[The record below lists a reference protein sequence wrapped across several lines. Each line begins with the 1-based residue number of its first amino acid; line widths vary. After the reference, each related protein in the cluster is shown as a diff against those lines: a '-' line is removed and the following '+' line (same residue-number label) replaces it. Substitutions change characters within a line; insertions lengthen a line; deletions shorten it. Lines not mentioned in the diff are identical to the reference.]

1 MEVWDLVDGSRNLL
15 GKLHT
20 RGEETLPGEY
30 HIVVEVLTI
39 NRDGKILVTQRDAAK
54 TYPLLWESTG
64 GSVNAGET
72 SLQGAIRE
80 LHEETG
86 LSVRAENLHFIGEMK
101 RKNYFLD
108 SYFWKSEDN
117 IEMSDLNL
125 QPGEVYDAKLVTFNE
140 FEEMNTRG
148 EVVPPVWDRWQLY
161 AEKLAGIL
169 MNTEASLQPENA
181 EAIAE
186 RIILLGE

>member
-1 MEVWDLVDGSRNLL
+1 MEIWDLVDGSRNPI

-86 LSVRAENLHFIGEMK
+86 LSVRAENLYFIGEMK
-101 RKNYFLD
+101 RGNYFLD
-108 SYFWKSEDN
+108 SYVWKSEEN
-117 IEMSDLNL
+117 IDLSDLNL
-125 QPGEVYDAKLVTFNE
+125 QVGEVCDAKLVTFKE

-148 EVVPPVWDRWQLY
+148 EIVPPVWDRWQLY
-161 AEKLAGIL
+161 AEKLGDVIK
-169 MNTEASLQPENA
+169 TTPVTSKF
-181 EAIAE
+181 
-186 RIILLGE
+186 